1 MQTLKSLNWNWS
13 AIVAA
18 LFALGIVTTNEP
30 EIAAISIAG
39 MLVVT
44 LLNFLARSFGV
55 RVGAGWLSIGLYVV
69 STILA
74 YFLNP
79 IALPAFPAYPGDP
92 VTFAQAI
99 AELIQQTAPL
109 AATLT
114 ASATLAYNALKPLVF
129 DKYLPAV
136 EPPTASPRVD
146 ETVG

>member
-1 MQTLKSLNWNWS
+1 MQTLKSLNWS

-44 LLNFLARSFGV
+44 LLNFLARTFGV
-55 RVGAGWLSIGLYVV
+55 RVGAGWLTIGLYIV
-69 STILA
+69 SAILA
-74 YFLNP
+74 YFLSP
-79 IALPAFPAYPGDP
+79 IALPAFPVYPGDP

-99 AELIQQTAPL
+99 AELIEKTAPL

-114 ASATLAYNALKPLVF
+114 ASATLVYNALKPLVF
-129 DKYLPAV
+129 DKYLPLL
-136 EPPTASPRVD
+136 EPPADNPPVE